1 MNFAIIGLSIMNS
14 KSVQISDVDLSLL
27 QINLKLTYEQR
38 IQKNDDALNFINDL
52 RKASQGLNHA
62 TARQSARLAFKRQ
75 D

>member
-1 MNFAIIGLSIMNS
+1 MQPNP
-14 KSVQISDVDLSLL
+14 QEISDVDISLL
-27 QINLKLTYEQR
+27 QINLRLTYEQR

-62 TARQSARLAFKRQ
+62 TARQSARSTLKRK